1 MSEANSLELI
11 NEHSKKNLDQYCSKQ
26 DIELLVLH
34 TLGIDRNNL
43 YRENPSIDQCNLK
56 KIESFIE
63 RRNLGEPLAYILR
76 TKGFWN
82 LDLFVNENVLVPRP
96 ETELLVETILSFYN
110 SEPLNLLD
118 LGTGSGAIG
127 LSLMSERPSWQVYC
141 SDLSFKALK
150 VAQENKTNNLM
161 NIHLINANW
170 LNAFEVKSFDVI
182 VSNPPYVDHNDERL
196 LKDGI
201 SFEPKEALIAEER
214 GLSDIKHI
222 IKNSKEYLR
231 NEGCLLVEH
240 APEQSNDIIDL
251 FNEYS
256 YTDIRLFQD
265 LNGDDRVSLGKIA

>member
-214 GLSDIKHI
+214 GLRDIKHI

>member
-11 NEHSKKNLDQYCSKQ
+11 NELSKKSLDQYCSKQ

-214 GLSDIKHI
+214 GLRDIKHI

-265 LNGDDRVSLGKIA
+265 LNGDDRVSSGKIV

>member
-11 NEHSKKNLDQYCSKQ
+11 NELSKKSLDQYCSKQ

-182 VSNPPYVDHNDERL
+182 VSNPPYVDHNHERL

-214 GLSDIKHI
+214 GLRDIKHI

>member
-11 NEHSKKNLDQYCSKQ
+11 NELSKKSLDQYCSKQ

-214 GLSDIKHI
+214 GLRDIKHI

>member
-11 NEHSKKNLDQYCSKQ
+11 NELSKKILDQYCSKQ

-214 GLSDIKHI
+214 GLRDIKHI